1 MNQPVEQQLSAAL
14 AAHVQATAAVAEAA
28 VNAAQRNLTARLLQA
43 GETKPTLG
51 SRRLVFAAVMSLT
64 ACALIILP
72 LLPDSGRAFAAV
84 RAHFL
89 DFKTLAMQ
97 VEQRFN
103 GEAVQTSQILVGAD
117 GSVRTDVGD
126 QLSIIVDNTRRQLL
140 TLLHD
145 SREASL
151 MPLPALPS
159 TPHASLDW
167 LEEIRQFQG
176 KAARLKHTRSIDG
189 RQAQGWALDLGA
201 TQLVLWVDAEGL
213 PIAMEQDASAGLETR
228 YRFQFNVP
236 VPPGRLS
243 STVPMGYTLQVQ
255 EQE

>member
-1 MNQPVEQQLSAAL
+1 MNKASEQPLSAAL
-14 AAHVQATAAVAEAA
+14 AEHVQATAAVPETA
-28 VNAAQRNLTARLLQA
+28 VNAAQRKLAARLQQA
-43 GETKPTLG
+43 GETKPTFG
-51 SRRLVFAAVMSLT
+51 SRRLAFAAVMALT

-89 DFKTLAMQ
+89 DFNTLAMQ

-103 GEAVQTSQILVGAD
+103 GETVQTSRMLVGAD

-151 MPLPALPS
+151 MPLPALPT
-159 TPHASLDW
+159 TPDASLDW

-176 KAARLKHTRSIDG
+176 KAVRLKNTRRIDG

-201 TQLVLWVDAEGL
+201 TQMVLWVDAEGL
-213 PIAMEQDASAGLETR
+213 PIAMEQDASASLEIR

-236 VPPGRLS
+236 VSPGQLS
-243 STVPMGYTLQVQ
+243 SVVPAGYALQQQ

>member
-14 AAHVQATAAVAEAA
+14 AEHVEATAAVPDAA
-28 VNAAQRNLTARLLQA
+28 VSAAQRKLISRLHRA
-43 GETKPTLG
+43 GEPKLNYG
-51 SRRLVFAAVMSLT
+51 RRRLAYAAVMAMT
-64 ACALIILP
+64 AGALIILP

-89 DFKTLAMQ
+89 DFNTLAMQ

-103 GEAVQTSQILVGAD
+103 GETVQTSHMLVGAD

-126 QLSIIVDNTRRQLL
+126 QLSIIVDNSRRQLL

-151 MPLPALPS
+151 MSLPALPS
-159 TPHASLDW
+159 TPDASLDW

-176 KAARLKHTRSIDG
+176 KAVRLKHTRSIDG

-201 TQLVLWVDAEGL
+201 TLMVLWVDAEGL
-213 PIAMEQDASAGLETR
+213 PIAMEQDASASLEIR

-236 VPPGRLS
+236 VSPGQLS
-243 STVPMGYTLQVQ
+243 SVVPAGYALQKL